1 MQRTITTLALVA
13 TLASLTGCAN
23 MTPEQRQA
31 AAAAF
36 GAGLAGA
43 AAYSAAQP
51 RYYVAPAPVYIP
63 PPTRTICRRSFGAL
77 VCDSY

>member
-1 MQRTITTLALVA
+1 MKRIITTLALCA

-31 AAAAF
+31 AAAF
-36 GAGLAGA
+36 GGALVGA
-43 AAYSAAQP
+43 AAAVAAHP